1 MSGNARSGLRV
12 LVAGG
17 AGFVGSHLC
26 ERLLHDGHHVLC
38 LDNFHTGRLQN
49 VAHLFRH
56 RRFAVIRGDV
66 TEPVSLPVDRI
77 YNLACPASPPHYQ
90 ADPVRTLRTC
100 VVGAM
105 NLLELAGRQR
115 ARLLQASTSEVYGD
129 PLEHP
134 QRESYWGHVNPVGP
148 RACYDEGKRCAETLV
163 TEYGRQGGFEVRIAR
178 IFNTY
183 GPRMS
188 SEDGRVVSN
197 FIVQAQ
203 AGEALTVY
211 GDGTQTRSFCY
222 VDDMVDGLVRLME
235 APGDISHP
243 VNLGNPTELTM
254 LEMATLVLGL
264 TGSKSTLVFKDRP
277 VDDPAQRRPDIG
289 RAKKLLGWMPRVP
302 VRDGIARTVAYFA
315 GEQGPAGPVPLSA
328 TVRPFPAPWT
338 ATEDAPSG
346 TRAALR
352 RAPPSYG
359 T

>member
-1 MSGNARSGLRV
+1 MKNHSSSGLRV

-26 ERLLHDGHHVLC
+26 ERLLQDGHHVLC

-49 VAHLFRH
+49 VTHLLRH
-56 RRFAVIRGDV
+56 PRFTVVRGDV
-66 TEPVSLPVDRI
+66 TEPLVSVKADRI

-100 VVGAM
+100 VVGAI
-105 NLLELAGRQR
+105 NLLELAGSQG

-163 TEYGRQGGFEVRIAR
+163 TEYGRQGGFGVRIAR

-197 FIVQAQ
+197 FIVQAL
-203 AGEALTVY
+203 AGESLTVY
-211 GDGTQTRSFCY
+211 GDGQQTRSFCF
-222 VDDMVDGLVRLME
+222 VADMVEGLVRLME
-235 APGDISHP
+235 ASKEPGHP

-254 LEMATLVLGL
+254 LEMATLILEL
-264 TGSKSTLVFKDRP
+264 TGSKSDLVFKARP
-277 VDDPAQRRPDIG
+277 VDDPAQRRPDIT
-289 RAKKLLGWMPRVP
+289 RAQQLLGWSPQVR

-315 GEQGPAGPVPLSA
+315 CDWSAPAAIPLKAAVTSAWTNAKDARPGP
-328 TVRPFPAPWT
+328 RPA
-338 ATEDAPSG
+338 
-346 TRAALR
+346 
-352 RAPPSYG
+352 SYG